1 MFVKLSTCNTQRDD
15 EDTQTQIYRCISLI
29 VTTVHRLCNSCQ
41 QKDNLHKDWEI
52 QLTSDDIKSPREIA
66 HEDKETA
73 RIITY
78 LLQVMG
84 FASVRKLRL
93 TAITGGIWF
102 TLLLQGR
109 LATQT
114 PSKHPGHKS
123 ELSLLHTNGWMWA

>member
-15 EDTQTQIYRCISLI
+15 EDIQTQIYRCISLI
-29 VTTVHRLCNSCQ
+29 VTTVHCLCHSHQ
-41 QKDNLHKDWEI
+41 QKKGWEI

-73 RIITY
+73 RIIAY
-78 LLQVMG
+78 LLQIMG
-84 FASVRKLRL
+84 FASARKLRL

-102 TLLLQGR
+102 TLLLATGIQGK

-114 PSKHPGHKS
+114 PSKHPGHKP
-123 ELSLLHTNGWMWA
+123 ELSLLHANGWMWA